1 MRKPRLGNRKGL
13 GPRPHS
19 HSQLVAEVAW
29 SPDDRA
35 LVPIPLNPYPTLRFS
50 KQPEISPKA

>member
-13 GPRPHS
+13 GPGPRS
-19 HSQLVAEVAW
+19 HSQLVAEAAW

-35 LVPIPLNPYPTLRFS
+35 LVPILLNPYPTPRFS
-50 KQPEISPKA
+50 KQSEISPKA